1 MEKRKQ
7 TAEIPEKV
15 LLIYQAVPQMLK
27 EGADI
32 NTLKVSEI
40 TERAGIGK
48 GTAYEYF
55 SSKEELITRALL
67 FYIEKK
73 VNDIENIS
81 ESQNSF
87 PDKIHA
93 VLDYVE
99 QNFDDIRGFCMLVRI
114 GTGSYEIS
122 EPLKNEYERMQE
134 NFDCHRM
141 DHLIDRMIE
150 QGRQEGILTQNNTFL
165 CRMAFASQMMMY
177 TAALLQQEKA
187 DLNVPE
193 TEKLK
198 TFVYHALVK
207 SLN

>member
-134 NFDCHRM
+134 TFDCHRM

-150 QGRQEGILTQNNTFL
+150 QGRQEGILTENNTFL

-187 DLNVPE
+187 VLNVPE

>member
-73 VNDIENIS
+73 VKDIENIS

-134 NFDCHRM
+134 TFDCHRM

-150 QGRQEGILTQNNTFL
+150 QGRQEGILTENNTFL

>member
-150 QGRQEGILTQNNTFL
+150 QGRQEGILTENNTFL

>member
-122 EPLKNEYERMQE
+122 EPLKNEYERLQE
-134 NFDCHRM
+134 TFDCHRM

-150 QGRQEGILTQNNTFL
+150 QGRQEGILTENNTFL

>member
-134 NFDCHRM
+134 TFDCHRM

-150 QGRQEGILTQNNTFL
+150 QGRQEGILTENNTFL

-198 TFVYHALVK
+198 MFVYHALVK

>member
-1 MEKRKQ
+1 
-7 TAEIPEKV
+7 
-15 LLIYQAVPQMLK
+15 MLK

-134 NFDCHRM
+134 TFDCHRM

>member
-15 LLIYQAVPQMLK
+15 LLIYKAVPQMLK

-99 QNFDDIRGFCMLVRI
+99 QNFDDISGFCMLVRI

-134 NFDCHRM
+134 TFDCHRM
-141 DHLIDRMIE
+141 DHLIDLMIE

>member
-15 LLIYQAVPQMLK
+15 LLIYQTVPQMLK

-134 NFDCHRM
+134 TFDCHRM

-150 QGRQEGILTQNNTFL
+150 QGRQEGILTENNTFL

-198 TFVYHALVK
+198 MFVYHALVK

>member
-134 NFDCHRM
+134 TFDWHRM

-150 QGRQEGILTQNNTFL
+150 QGRQEGILTENNTFL

>member
-1 MEKRKQ
+1 MIR
-7 TAEIPEKV
+7 
-15 LLIYQAVPQMLK
+15 
-27 EGADI
+27 
-32 NTLKVSEI
+32 
-40 TERAGIGK
+40 
-48 GTAYEYF
+48 GTGGV
-55 SSKEELITRALL
+55 
-67 FYIEKK
+67 K

-122 EPLKNEYERMQE
+122 EPLKTEYERMQE
-134 NFDCHRM
+134 TFDCHRM

>member
-15 LLIYQAVPQMLK
+15 LLIYQTVPQMLK

-134 NFDCHRM
+134 TFDCHRM

-150 QGRQEGILTQNNTFL
+150 QGRQEGILTENNTFL

>member
-134 NFDCHRM
+134 TFDCHRM

-193 TEKLK
+193 TESITHLSK
-198 TFVYHALVK
+198 A
-207 SLN
+207 

>member
-1 MEKRKQ
+1 MEKKKQ

-134 NFDCHRM
+134 TFDCHRM

-187 DLNVPE
+187 DLNVPG